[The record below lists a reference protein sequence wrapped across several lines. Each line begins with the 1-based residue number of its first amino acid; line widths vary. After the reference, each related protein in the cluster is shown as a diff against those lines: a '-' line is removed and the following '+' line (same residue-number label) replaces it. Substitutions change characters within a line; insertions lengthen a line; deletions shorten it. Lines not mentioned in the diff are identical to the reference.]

1 VFFLAD
7 GPSIFA
13 NLGNL
18 IQGTTELLAL
28 FGAGIGF
35 VIRSRRN
42 SRREKIRTEAAA
54 RLAAQETTKTTL
66 EARLEAQHAAQVKQ
80 FQDQIDSQRE
90 QYEDQLLAQR
100 EQAAILRSQ
109 NSNLQQQYNRL
120 VERLLNQ
127 QSKEDEL

>member
-54 RLAAQETTKTTL
+54 RLAAQETKTTL